1 MIVWNTGGIIMGM
14 ISYIRVISRDVNVC
28 IDFSSIIVQ
37 QHPSPITITNANTVS
52 VIKNRLLI
60 D

>member
-1 MIVWNTGGIIMGM
+1 MGM